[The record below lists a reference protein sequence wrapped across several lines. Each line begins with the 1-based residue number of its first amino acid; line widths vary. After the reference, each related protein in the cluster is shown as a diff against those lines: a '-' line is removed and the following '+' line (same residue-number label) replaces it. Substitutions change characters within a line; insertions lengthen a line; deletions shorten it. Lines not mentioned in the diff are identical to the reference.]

1 MFVWVAHRVTGL
13 LLILILALQIT
24 SGFISGG
31 ENLEG
36 WRGVYAKVHKNNG
49 VNTVI
54 LLLVIFHALYGL
66 RTILVDM
73 GMKRE
78 RLLFWLFNILGIGL
92 FVIGFF
98 AFIA

>member
-13 LLILILALQIT
+13 LLILVLAIQIT

-36 WRGVYAKVHKNNG
+36 WRGVYAKVHQNKAF
-49 VNTVI
+49 NTAM

-73 GMKRE
+73 GLKRE
-78 RLLFWLFNILGIGL
+78 RLLFWLFNALGVAL